1 MDPLRIDI
9 PVDIGGLEQRFAQ
22 LGGEELDRALVA
34 GLLAAGEQAAHEVR
48 VDAADRLASRTGN
61 LLSSIGAWPEPEA
74 QDATVRVGVPDDAPV
89 APYAW
94 ILTETDRRIVP
105 HGHPYLAI
113 PIGIN
118 RTPAGVGGNLFASP
132 RDIPDAVWRG
142 RTVGLLVGERYEPL
156 FALTPEVY
164 VFGRGALE
172 SGVARAEP
180 GLAALVAEV
189 AFEQLLRAA

>member
-1 MDPLRIDI
+1 MTELRLDI
-9 PVDIGGLEQRFAQ
+9 VVDIGGLEQRCAQ
-22 LGGEELDRALVA
+22 LSGAQLDRALVA

-48 VDAADRLASRTGN
+48 VDAADRLTSRTGN
-61 LLSSIGAWPEPEA
+61 LLNSIGAWPDGQA
-74 QDATVRVGVPDDAPV
+74 RDATVRVGVPDDAPV

-94 ILTETDRRIVP
+94 LITEADHHIVP
-105 HGHPYLAI
+105 RGHPYLAI

-132 RDIPDAVWRG
+132 RDIPAPVWRG

-156 FALTPEVY
+156 FALTPEVFI
-164 VFGRGALE
+164 FGRGALE
-172 SGVARAEP
+172 SGVERAEP
-180 GLAALVAEV
+180 GLAGLVAEV